1 MPKVEKHL
9 YTRELFKMIKNAY
22 IHIPFCK
29 SKCNYCSF
37 VSYTGVC
44 DEDRQTYVNTLLAEI
59 EHFYKKEVLET
70 LYFGGGTPS
79 LLSVEQLRQVKNAF
93 VLSANAEVTIEVNPD
108 TVDESYLAE
117 LKSIGFNRISIG
129 IQSFDDEILKNIGR
143 IHNSQKAVDIVN
155 SAKSVG
161 FNNISVDFIYGL
173 PSQSLENFIS
183 DLEKTVELGVSHI
196 SLYGLK
202 IEDGCYFDE
211 HQPENLPDEDT
222 QADMYL
228 AAINFL
234 EGKGFIHYE
243 ISNFCKENC
252 CSNHN
257 LAYWNSNEYYGF
269 GAAAHGYVNGVR
281 YANYSD
287 LKDYKDK
294 FRYKDISLYI
304 AESNMLEEKI
314 FLGFR
319 KGDGVD
325 VSEIKAKFNVDFE
338 EKYSGILKKYL
349 ETGHILKTP
358 KGYKFSNNGFL
369 LSNII
374 LAEFI

>member
-1 MPKVEKHL
+1 
-9 YTRELFKMIKNAY
+9 MIKNAY
-22 IHIPFCK
+22 IHIPFCQ
-29 SKCNYCSF
+29 SKCHYCSF
-37 VSYTGVC
+37 VSYTGVS
-44 DEDRQTYVNTLLAEI
+44 DEDKQSYVDTLTAEI
-59 EHFYKKEVLET
+59 EHFYKNEVLET

-79 LLSVEQLRQVKNAF
+79 LLTIEQLVQIKNLFTLAD
-93 VLSANAEVTIEVNPD
+93 NAEVTIEVNPD
-108 TVDESYLAE
+108 TVDEKYLLA
-117 LKSIGFNRISIG
+117 LKTAGFNRVSIG
-129 IQSFDDEILKNIGR
+129 IQSFCDKLLKNIGR
-143 IHNSQKAVDIVN
+143 IHDSQKAIDIVN
-155 SAKSVG
+155 TAKTIG
-161 FNNISVDFIYGL
+161 FDNVSVDFIYGL
-173 PSQSLENFIS
+173 PSQSLENFIA
-183 DLEKTVELGVSHI
+183 DLERAVELGVSHI

-202 IEDGCYFDE
+202 IEEGCYFDAYP
-211 HQPENLPDEDT
+211 PEDLPDDDL

-228 AAINFL
+228 AAINLL
-234 EGKGFIHYE
+234 ESKGYIHYE
-243 ISNFCKENC
+243 ISNFSKENYY
-252 CSNHN
+252 SKHN
-257 LAYWNSNEYYGF
+257 LAYWNSCEYYGF

-304 AESNMLEEKI
+304 AETNMLEEKI

-338 EKYSGILKKYL
+338 EKYSRILQKYI

-369 LSNII
+369 LSNVI

>member
-1 MPKVEKHL
+1 
-9 YTRELFKMIKNAY
+9 MIKNAY
-22 IHIPFCK
+22 IHIPFCQ
-29 SKCNYCSF
+29 SKCHYCSF
-37 VSYTGVC
+37 VSYIGVC
-44 DEDRQTYVNTLLAEI
+44 KEDKQSYVNTLLAEI
-59 EHFYKKEVLET
+59 EHFYKKEELET

-79 LLSVEQLRQVKNAF
+79 LLTVGQLEQIKNAF
-93 VLSANAEVTIEVNPD
+93 VLADNAEVTIEVNPD
-108 TVDESYLAE
+108 TVDKDYLIA
-117 LKSIGFNRISIG
+117 LRNAGFNRISIG
-129 IQSFDDEILKNIGR
+129 VQSFDDEILKNVGR
-143 IHNSQKAVDIVN
+143 IHNSQKAIDTIN
-155 SAKSVG
+155 FASDAG
-161 FNNISVDFIYGL
+161 FDNISVDFIYGL
-173 PSQSLENFIS
+173 PNQTLDQFVADLENAIN
-183 DLEKTVELGVSHI
+183 LGVSHI

-202 IEDGCYFDE
+202 IEDGCHFDAYL
-211 HQPENLPDEDT
+211 PENLPDDDA

-228 AAINFL
+228 AAIDCL
-234 EGKGFIHYE
+234 EQKGFIHYE

-325 VSEIKAKFNVDFE
+325 VSEIKAKFNIDFD

-369 LSNII
+369 LSNVI

>member
-1 MPKVEKHL
+1 
-9 YTRELFKMIKNAY
+9 MIKNAY
-22 IHIPFCK
+22 IHIPFCQ

-37 VSYTGVC
+37 VSYTGISN
-44 DEDRQTYVNTLLAEI
+44 EDKQAYVNTLLAEI

-79 LLSVEQLRQVKNAF
+79 LMTVEQLAQIKNAF
-93 VLSANAEVTIEVNPD
+93 VLDENAEITIEVNPD
-108 TVDESYLAE
+108 TVDEKYLSD
-117 LKSIGFNRISIG
+117 LRSIGFNRISIG
-129 IQSFDDEILKNIGR
+129 VQSFDDEILKNIGR
-143 IHNSQKAVDIVN
+143 IHNSQKAVNIVN
-155 SAKSVG
+155 SAKLVG

-173 PSQSLENFIS
+173 PSQSLENFVS
-183 DLEKTVELGVSHI
+183 DLEKAVDLGVSHI

-202 IEDGCYFDE
+202 IEEGCYFDTNP
-211 HQPENLPDEDT
+211 PENLPDDDA

-228 AAINFL
+228 AAINLL
-234 EGKGFIHYE
+234 ESNGFIHYE
-243 ISNFCKENC
+243 ISNFCKENY

-287 LKDYKDK
+287 LKEYKDK

-338 EKYSGILKKYL
+338 EKYSMILKKYL
-349 ETGHILKTP
+349 ETGHILKTS

-369 LSNII
+369 LSNVI